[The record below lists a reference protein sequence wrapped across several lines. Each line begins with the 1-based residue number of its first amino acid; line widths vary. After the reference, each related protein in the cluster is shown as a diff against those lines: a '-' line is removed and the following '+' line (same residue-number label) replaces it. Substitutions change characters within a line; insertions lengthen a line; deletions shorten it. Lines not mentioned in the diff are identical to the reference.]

1 MSDGCGSNKENPP
14 LRFFAALVI
23 SVLFQLSPSHAQTA
37 GPRAAGDL
45 SLPLDPLDQD
55 APDQG
60 QFDFSNG
67 FTRVAIIS
75 IDDLPPDVKMQ
86 AERIVAQTTADDL
99 RALQNS
105 IDGSQQA
112 TAALT
117 QNGLNSSQVI
127 AANVDGDG
135 TLTLVIQTTT

>member
-1 MSDGCGSNKENPP
+1 
-14 LRFFAALVI
+14 
-23 SVLFQLSPSHAQTA
+23 
-37 GPRAAGDL
+37 
-45 SLPLDPLDQD
+45 
-55 APDQG
+55 
-60 QFDFSNG
+60 
-67 FTRVAIIS
+67 
-75 IDDLPPDVKMQ
+75 MQ